1 MIYASAKDSIK
12 KCFSGLRLEF
22 QANDDSD
29 FDYTC
34 FADEVEKKA

>member
-1 MIYASAKDSIK
+1 MIYASSKDTLK
-12 KCFSGLRLEF
+12 KEFTGLNLDF

-34 FADEVEKKA
+34 FANEVEKKA